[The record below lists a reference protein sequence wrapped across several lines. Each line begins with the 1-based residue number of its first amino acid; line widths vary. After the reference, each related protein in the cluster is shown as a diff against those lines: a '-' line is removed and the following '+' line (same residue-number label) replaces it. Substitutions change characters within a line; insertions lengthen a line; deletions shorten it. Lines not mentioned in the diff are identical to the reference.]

1 MARKWET
8 PKNFNTE
15 NLIHQLIAADE
26 KSDFPS
32 LWLSAQLLGLDL
44 STPIVAFVV
53 APRGKEEES
62 RGINDRIKILAL
74 VRNFFDPSRHLASTV
89 GPRIFVV
96 LRNFHIPMTLPKE
109 EADFQREFKQNL
121 AATASSLQKYI
132 FDEAQQKVSVGIGR
146 CHQGELGPKLS
157 FQEALMALQIGER
170 LEENS
175 VYDSEGSTTRGGI
188 FHIADYPL
196 LPFLSS
202 NSRDQLA
209 RSYRDVTAVLL
220 KNPELRGSLKAFLEA
235 NFNVSTAAKKL
246 FLHRNTLIYRLRKIS
261 SLTGLDPRKFRE
273 AIQLYMALQL
283 SCLEEMSEKK
293 RT

>member
-1 MARKWET
+1 
-8 PKNFNTE
+8 
-15 NLIHQLIAADE
+15 
-26 KSDFPS
+26 
-32 LWLSAQLLGLDL
+32 
-44 STPIVAFVV
+44 
-53 APRGKEEES
+53 
-62 RGINDRIKILAL
+62 
-74 VRNFFDPSRHLASTV
+74 
-89 GPRIFVV
+89 
-96 LRNFHIPMTLPKE
+96 
-109 EADFQREFKQNL
+109 
-121 AATASSLQKYI
+121 
-132 FDEAQQKVSVGIGR
+132 
-146 CHQGELGPKLS
+146 
-157 FQEALMALQIGER
+157 MALQIGER
-170 LEENS
+170 LEEKS
-175 VYDSEGSTTRGGI
+175 VYNPGLRPGGLQSEGGPTTRGGI

-261 SLTGLDPRKFRE
+261 SLTSLDPRKFRE

-293 RT
+293 RA

>member
-8 PKNFNTE
+8 PKDFNAE
-15 NLIHQLIAADE
+15 NLILQLIVADE
-26 KSDFPS
+26 SSDFSS

-44 STPIVAFVV
+44 STPIVAFVL
-53 APRGKEEES
+53 APRDKEGES
-62 RGINDRIKILAL
+62 RGTNDKAKILAHIK
-74 VRNFFDPSRHLASTV
+74 NFFDPSRYLASTL

-121 AATASSLQKYI
+121 AETASSLQKYI
-132 FDEAQQKVSVGIGR
+132 FDETQQKVSVGIGR

-170 LEENS
+170 LEENP
-175 VYDSEGSTTRGGI
+175 VYSPGGSATRGGI

-196 LPFLSS
+196 FPFLSS

-209 RSYRDVTAVLL
+209 RSYRDITAVLR

-283 SCLEEMSEKK
+283 SCLEEMDKDKE
-293 RT
+293 T